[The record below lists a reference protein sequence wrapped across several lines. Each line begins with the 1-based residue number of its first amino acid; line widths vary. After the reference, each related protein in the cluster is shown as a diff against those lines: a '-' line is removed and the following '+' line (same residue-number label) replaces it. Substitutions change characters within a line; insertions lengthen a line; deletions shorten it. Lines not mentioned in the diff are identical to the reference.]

1 VKATSTAVI
10 AAAISVADPVSS
22 RSRLDRRDRTRSDI
36 DARQENRAGRDS
48 RHDETA
54 VPANVEARIDGSDVA
69 TGSHSGRVVAARCE
83 AGRLPCGVDTPHLH
97 RHRGETRDAQHQY
110 RHQCGDAEGRLDRD
124 SAAIIGQALVL
135 SARLMMFVS
144 ALTIESPVTTV

>member
-1 VKATSTAVI
+1 MKATSTAVI
-10 AAAISVADPVSS
+10 ATAISVAEPVSS
-22 RSRLDRRDRTRSDI
+22 HSRFDRRDCTRSYI

-54 VPANVEARIDGSDVA
+54 VPANVEAGIDGGDVA
-69 TGSHSGRVVAARCE
+69 ARPRSGRVVAARCE
-83 AGRLPCGVDTPHLH
+83 AGRLPGGIDTPHLH
-97 RHRGETRDAQHQY
+97 RHRGETRDAQRQN
-110 RHQCGDAEGRLDRD
+110 RHQCGDAERRLDRD